1 MRLSVKAAAVAA
13 IMVVVSVFAYRAF
26 EGRNSVQ
33 ILKIGFPEHWGE
45 NLSPSLQHTIYAD
58 AIMANEY
65 EPLVSIGPGGSIKP
79 LAAKSWTA
87 NGDKRIFTFKI
98 DTSKRF
104 SNGQH
109 LSAQIFKDAW
119 EYGLALPSKSANSS
133 LQDILYK
140 VVGYED
146 FASTKKLRGL
156 RVVDNETFEVEFKNP
171 FRAAL
176 TNLAGSR
183 MAAFVI
189 DKGKILGTG
198 PYMIQENINGKVV
211 MVSNPMREDTHF
223 KTVTVEVVKPDATQA
238 ALDAEKID
246 AYGMAEQAEF
256 KDCLDDNSSIG
267 CFAGNESRHLVL
279 ALNSR
284 PDRFFRTREHRLA
297 LQALIYKVF
306 LTKNLPESMK
316 LKTVLDPQ
324 IFLPMQA
331 GHVENEEAMAII
343 KKGEPFIESFVKAT
357 ERRPVEI
364 TAGTSDVLF
373 NWLKDGL
380 SAHGV
385 KFSDQSGII
394 TMKELA
400 ETYYKKWD
408 TDILLMTMSVA
419 SGDPDGIY
427 HVLGQHGAISSPMLF
442 KKETSELLEEGRK
455 ILDLDKIDDHYKKVT
470 MAALAEVPFVHLG
483 YLKTLMV
490 YRKDKVQLDKTY
502 KQREDSRFSSFRPL

>member
-1 MRLSVKAAAVAA
+1 MKTPITAAIVAA
-13 IMVVVSVFAYRAF
+13 TIAIVGVFAYRMF
-26 EGRNSVQ
+26 EGRESMKV
-33 ILKIGFPEHWGE
+33 LKVGFPEHWGE
-45 NLSPSLQHTIYAD
+45 NLTPSLQHTIYAD
-58 AIMANEY
+58 AIMANEF
-65 EPLVSIGPGGSIKP
+65 EALVSIGPAGSIRP
-79 LAAKSWTA
+79 LSAKSWVA
-87 NGDKRIFTFKI
+87 SNDKRIFTFKI

-104 SNGQH
+104 SNGKN
-109 LSAQIFKDAW
+109 LSAQTFKDSW
-119 EYGLALPSKSANSS
+119 EYGLSLPPKSANSS

-140 VVGYED
+140 VVGFED

-156 RVVDNETFEVEFKNP
+156 RVIDNETFEVEFKNP

-189 DKGKILGTG
+189 DNGKVLGTG
-198 PYMIQENINGKVV
+198 PYIIQENTAEKVV
-211 MVSNPMREDTHF
+211 LVANPMREDTHF
-223 KTVTVEVVKPDATQA
+223 KTATVVVVKPDVVQA
-238 ALDAEKID
+238 ALDSDKID

-256 KDCLDDNSSIG
+256 KDCLDESSSIG

-284 PDRFFRTREHRLA
+284 PDRFFRKREHRLA

-306 LTKNLPESMK
+306 MTKDLPESMR

-331 GHVENEEAMAII
+331 GHVENDEAMTII
-343 KKGEPFIESFVKAT
+343 EKGAPYIEEFVKDT
-357 ERRPVEI
+357 QRNPVKF
-364 TAGTSDVLF
+364 TAGTTDILL
-373 NWLKDGL
+373 NWIRDGL
-380 SAHGV
+380 SAQGV

-394 TMKELA
+394 TMKDLA

-455 ILDLDKIDDHYKKVT
+455 ILDLDKINEHYQKVT
-470 MAALAEVPFVHLG
+470 KAALSEVPFVHLG

-490 YRKDKVQLDKTY
+490 YRKDRVQLDKTF
-502 KQREDSRFSSFRPL
+502 KQREDSRFSSFSPL

>member
-1 MRLSVKAAAVAA
+1 MDV
-13 IMVVVSVFAYRAF
+13 
-26 EGRNSVQ
+26 
-33 ILKIGFPEHWGE
+33 LKIGFPEYWGE

-65 EPLVSIGPGGSIKP
+65 EALVSIGPAGSIKP

-87 NGDKRIFTFKI
+87 SPDKRVFTFKI

-104 SNGQH
+104 PNGQY

-119 EYGLALPSKSANSS
+119 EYGFGLPPKSANSS

-140 VVGYED
+140 VVGYEE
-146 FASTKKLRGL
+146 FATTKKLSGL
-156 RVVDNETFEVEFKNP
+156 RVIDKETFEIEFKNP

-189 DKGKILGTG
+189 ENGKVLGTG
-198 PYMIQENINGKVV
+198 PYVIQENTSEKVV
-211 MVSNPMREDTHF
+211 LVASPMRDDTYF
-223 KTVTVEVVKPDATQA
+223 KTVTVEVVKPEHTQA
-238 ALDAEKID
+238 ALDSEKID

-256 KDCLDDNSSIG
+256 KECLDESSSIG
-267 CFAGNESRHLVL
+267 CFAGNESRHVVL

-284 PDRFFRTREHRLA
+284 PDRFFRKLEHRLA
-297 LQALIYKVF
+297 FQALIYKVF
-306 LTKNLPESMK
+306 MKKELPESMR

-331 GHVENEEAMAII
+331 GHIENEEALAII
-343 KKGEPFIESFVKAT
+343 EKGEPYIEGFVKET
-357 ERRPVEI
+357 QSHPVKFL
-364 TAGTSDVLF
+364 AGTSDILL

-380 SAHGV
+380 VANGV

-400 ETYYKKWD
+400 GIYYKTWD

-427 HVLGQHGAISSPMLF
+427 HVLGAHGSISSPMLY
-442 KKETSELLEEGRK
+442 KKETGELLEEGRK
-455 ILDLDKIDDHYKKVT
+455 ILDLDKIDEHYKKVT
-470 MAALAEVPFVHLG
+470 KAALSEVPFIHLV

-490 YRKDKVQLDKTY
+490 YRRDKVQLDKTY

>member
-1 MRLSVKAAAVAA
+1 MEV
-13 IMVVVSVFAYRAF
+13 
-26 EGRNSVQ
+26 
-33 ILKIGFPEHWGE
+33 LKIGFPEHWGE

-65 EPLVSIGPGGSIKP
+65 EALVSIGPAGSIRP
-79 LAAKSWTA
+79 LAAKSWTVSK
-87 NGDKRIFTFKI
+87 DKRIFTFKI
-98 DTSKRF
+98 DTSKQF
-104 SNGQH
+104 PNGQH

-119 EYGLALPSKSANSS
+119 EYGLALPPKSANSS

-156 RVVDNETFEVEFKNP
+156 RVIDDETFEVEFKNP

-189 DKGKILGTG
+189 DNGKVLGTG
-198 PYMIQENINGKVV
+198 PYVIQENTSEKVILTA
-211 MVSNPMREDTHF
+211 NPMREDTHF
-223 KTVTVEVVKPDATQA
+223 KTVTVEVVKPEVTQS
-238 ALDAEKID
+238 ALDSNKID

-256 KDCLDDNSSIG
+256 KNCLDESSSIG
-267 CFAGNESRHLVL
+267 CFAGNESRHVVL

-284 PDRFFRTREHRLA
+284 PDRLFRNREHRLA

-306 LTKNLPESMK
+306 MTKDLPESMR

-331 GHVENEEAMAII
+331 GHIENDEAMAII
-343 KKGEPFIESFVKAT
+343 EKGSPYIEGFVKET
-357 ERRPVEI
+357 ERRPI
-364 TAGTSDVLF
+364 KFMAGTTDILL

-380 SAHGV
+380 SANGV

-400 ETYYKKWD
+400 ETYYKKWN

-427 HVLGQHGAISSPMLF
+427 HVLGTHGAISSPMLF
-442 KKETSELLEEGRK
+442 KKETSELLEEGRR
-455 ILDLDKIDDHYKKVT
+455 ILDLDKIDEHYKKVT
-470 MAALAEVPFVHLG
+470 KAALAEVPFVHLG

-490 YRKDKVQLDKTY
+490 YRKDKVQLDKTF